1 MVLHAKANDDIE
13 AEKEK
18 PPAPASEE
26 IESLHDPLV
35 DALYDEV
42 KQEVN

>member
-18 PPAPASEE
+18 PPASEE